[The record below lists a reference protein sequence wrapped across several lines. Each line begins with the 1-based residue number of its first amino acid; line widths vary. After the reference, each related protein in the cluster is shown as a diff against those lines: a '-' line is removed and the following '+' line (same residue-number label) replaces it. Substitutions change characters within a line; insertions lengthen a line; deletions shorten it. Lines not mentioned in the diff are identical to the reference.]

1 MKKEYSI
8 TNSKEFITYWNNK
21 YLEVFGEQYV
31 SYRKDEEKMIEE
43 NLLNKY
49 DPEMLKNIIDVCIEN
64 YVTKWGNKNY
74 PRPTIGAF
82 CIWIANRC
90 VTFIKQQQ
98 NQNKTQ
104 PHKKEKYNGELEFY
118 RFMVLMDRALD
129 EDKYSQYLHLL

>member
-1 MKKEYSI
+1 MKKEYRI
-8 TNSKEFITYWNNK
+8 TNSREFITYWNNK
-21 YLEVFGEQYV
+21 YLEVYGEQYV
-31 SYRKDEEKMIEE
+31 SYRKDENKMIEE

-104 PHKKEKYNGELEFY
+104 THKKEKYNGDEEFY
-118 RFMVLMDRALD
+118 RFMVLIDRVLD
-129 EDKYSQYLHLL
+129 EYRYSQYLD